1 MEQLENIFRSTDEST
16 RLPMLNERLNV
27 LHEAGSILVK
37 VNLFYSFILKIFHL
51 KRNMMDIFQIASNKV
66 VEVQLTLWN

>member
-27 LHEAGSILVK
+27 LHETGSILVK
-37 VNLFYSFILKIFHL
+37 VNLFYSFVLKIFHL

>member
-27 LHEAGSILVK
+27 LHETGSILVK